1 MQLRS
6 RDAETEALT
15 GIQLRQPTATAV
27 PATATA
33 RATATAI
40 VREGTAPGTT
50 ITETARAITT
60 ALIAPAETVP
70 GTATTDTVLAETARE
85 AERLAC
91 LAEDYEVYMRGN
103 TFFKLHGCPL
113 EDQRGRE
120 GDVHYL
126 IAAPNYVVDILANTA
141 PSVQLSQTKRA

>member
-1 MQLRS
+1 MITLDCWLPEKEMFGRFS
-6 RDAETEALT
+6 LDSLSTIGDTLEAVVSNEVFQFT
-15 GIQLRQPTATAV
+15 IRF
-27 PATATA
+27 
-33 RATATAI
+33 
-40 VREGTAPGTT
+40 PGG
-50 ITETARAITT
+50 
-60 ALIAPAETVP
+60 V
-70 GTATTDTVLAETARE
+70 GVCQVAETARE